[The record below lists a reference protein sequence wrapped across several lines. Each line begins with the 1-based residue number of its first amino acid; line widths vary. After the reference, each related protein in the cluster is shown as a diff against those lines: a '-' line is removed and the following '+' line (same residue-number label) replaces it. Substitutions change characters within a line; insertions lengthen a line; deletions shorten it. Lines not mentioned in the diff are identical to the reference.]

1 MRAVR
6 AALGPFR
13 TNVDYLPAFKEAFQL
28 IYNHRIVFEEQAE
41 AEDTFAALQQEQNEA
56 TESAEDKLLQARQLQ
71 RQRRSIN
78 NRRQS
83 CSVASAGFGVDDGTS
98 VQRAVASRALQRHD
112 SLILPDD
119 SEEEVDEEGENSAA
133 AETLNLLS
141 RTISSAARPA
151 TSPRSAPEL
160 TRDDDW

>member
-1 MRAVR
+1 M
-6 AALGPFR
+6 
-13 TNVDYLPAFKEAFQL
+13 
-28 IYNHRIVFEEQAE
+28 
-41 AEDTFAALQQEQNEA
+41 
-56 TESAEDKLLQARQLQ
+56 
-71 RQRRSIN
+71 
-78 NRRQS
+78 
-83 CSVASAGFGVDDGTS
+83 SAGFGVDDGTS